1 MNLKQAGA
9 ASPADRLGRPLLLFN
24 IVLLK
29 NNKNQLTNNTYGG
42 IIAAK
47 EGCVMKH
54 TDVRALSRF
63 VYALVSAVFV
73 LNLLVL
79 PLVPGLVAMKGDGL
93 AECGRLSLEVSLPA
107 PAVFLLVCWQ
117 YLWRIW
123 RMGSYD
129 VVLTVFLL
137 FCGGCTA
144 VILWQGR
151 RVLGAIAKQTPFC
164 RENGVSLR
172 RAAVCCF
179 LISGAAALR
188 VCWGFWYYRSIL
200 PLLTYNALF
209 VPLFLMAGLLCM
221 VMSALF
227 RQAAQLKE
235 ENDLTI

>member
-1 MNLKQAGA
+1 
-9 ASPADRLGRPLLLFN
+9 
-24 IVLLK
+24 
-29 NNKNQLTNNTYGG
+29 
-42 IIAAK
+42 
-47 EGCVMKH
+47 MKH

-79 PLVPGLVAMKGDGL
+79 PLVPGMVAMKGDGL
-93 AECGRLSLEVSLPA
+93 KECGRLSQEMSLPA
-107 PAVFLLVCWQ
+107 PVVFLLVCWQ

-151 RVLGAIAKQTPFC
+151 RVLGTIARQTPFC

-179 LISGAAALR
+179 LIYMVLPHHPAAAHLQRPVCAPVFDGGASVYGHVRPLPSGRAAQGRERPDHLRGAAL
-188 VCWGFWYYRSIL
+188 W
-200 PLLTYNALF
+200 
-209 VPLFLMAGLLCM
+209 
-221 VMSALF
+221 
-227 RQAAQLKE
+227 QLS
-235 ENDLTI
+235 

>member
-1 MNLKQAGA
+1 
-9 ASPADRLGRPLLLFN
+9 
-24 IVLLK
+24 
-29 NNKNQLTNNTYGG
+29 
-42 IIAAK
+42 
-47 EGCVMKH
+47 MKRM
-54 TDVRALSRF
+54 DVQALSALLR
-63 VYALVSAVFV
+63 VLVSVVFV

-79 PLVPGLVAMKGDGL
+79 PLAPGLAAMKGDGL
-93 AECGRLSLEVSLPA
+93 AQCAALSQETALPA
-107 PAVFLLVCWQ
+107 PVVFLLVCWQ

-129 VVLTVFLL
+129 VVLTLFLL
-137 FCGGCTA
+137 FCGACTA